1 MSPSIQRIRV
11 WDLPTRIFHWSLVI
25 CVVGAFVTVKAG
37 VLWMDWHM
45 RFGLAALALLCFR
58 VVWGLVGPRYARF
71 SQFLKGPGAVLQYF
85 RQPESHL
92 AGHNPL
98 GGWSVMLMLAA
109 FGFQTVSGLFT
120 TDDVLTSGPLT
131 YLSSAW
137 TATLTNLHK
146 ANEWVLIGIVALH
159 VAAIVFHQWRGKK
172 LIGPM
177 IHGDALVDTPTPL
190 QASSDTWG
198 RRLLA
203 LLIIVAF
210 GVGAWW
216 LTTLGGGA
224 GGDADFM

>member
-1 MSPSIQRIRV
+1 SIQRIRV

-45 RFGLAALALLCFR
+45 RFGLAALALLCLR
-58 VVWGLVGPRYARF
+58 VVCGRVGPRYARF
-71 SQFLKGPGAVLQYF
+71 SQFLKGPGAVLRYF
-85 RQPESHL
+85 RQAESHL

-137 TATLTNLHK
+137 
-146 ANEWVLIGIVALH
+146 
-159 VAAIVFHQWRGKK
+159 
-172 LIGPM
+172 
-177 IHGDALVDTPTPL
+177 
-190 QASSDTWG
+190 
-198 RRLLA
+198 
-203 LLIIVAF
+203 
-210 GVGAWW
+210 
-216 LTTLGGGA
+216 
-224 GGDADFM
+224 